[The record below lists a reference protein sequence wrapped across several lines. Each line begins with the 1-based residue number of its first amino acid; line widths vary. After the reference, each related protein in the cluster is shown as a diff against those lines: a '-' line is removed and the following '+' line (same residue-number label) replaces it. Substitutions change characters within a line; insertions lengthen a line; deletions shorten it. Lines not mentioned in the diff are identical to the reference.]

1 MSTDEIFVTRFRELC
16 KNSKLTQ
23 TDMAYKPNMTQSALS
38 KQLNGKNR
46 VSADVLVR
54 ISDFFNT
61 STDYL
66 LGKTD
71 RCYVFTLEGNET
83 PSLPPEIAKAY
94 DSLEVEGKEVI
105 NTMIVY
111 LAQQNNNLR

>member
-16 KNSKLTQ
+16 KKSKLTQ
-23 TDMAYKPNMTQSALS
+23 SDMACKLNMTQSALS
-38 KQLNGKNR
+38 KQLNGKNK
-46 VSADVLVR
+46 VSADVLVK

-71 RCYVFTLEGNET
+71 QCYVFTLEEQEMIPL
-83 PSLPPEIAKAY
+83 PSEIAEAY
-94 DSLEVEGKEVI
+94 TSLGTDGRKFI

>member
-23 TDMAYKPNMTQSALS
+23 SDMAYKLNMTQSALS
-38 KQLNGKNR
+38 KQLNGKIK
-46 VSADVLVR
+46 VSTDVLVR

-71 RCYVFTLEGNET
+71 KCYVFTLEDDEVF
-83 PSLPPEIAKAY
+83 SFPPEIAKAY
-94 DSLEVEGKEVI
+94 DSLGVDGKEVV

-111 LAQQNNNLR
+111 LAKQKGNLR

>member
-23 TDMAYKPNMTQSALS
+23 TDMAYKLNMTQSALS
-38 KQLNGKNR
+38 KQLNGKIK
-46 VSADVLVR
+46 VSTDVLVR

-71 RCYVFTLEGNET
+71 KCYVFTLEDDEVF
-83 PSLPPEIAKAY
+83 SFPPEIAKAY
-94 DSLEVEGKEVI
+94 DSLGVDGKEVV

-111 LAQQNNNLR
+111 LAKQKGNLR